1 MDDPEADPIEEGT
14 DDDLFG
20 AGEQMDCSSCEKRD
34 KEVVED
40 SGSPKKAKGK
50 AKISAAEMALEV
62 AKDKK
67 AAAALQ
73 EHAIPRTEDEGPQEP
88 VPVKGTATEGGSSSK
103 APSGPKAKPAA
114 GKNTEPATTAELAEA
129 QKELL
134 ELQREGLKVHLAALG

>member
-1 MDDPEADPIEEGT
+1 
-14 DDDLFG
+14 
-20 AGEQMDCSSCEKRD
+20 
-34 KEVVED
+34 
-40 SGSPKKAKGK
+40 
-50 AKISAAEMALEV
+50 MALEV

-73 EHAIPRTEDEGPQEP
+73 EHTIPRTEDEGPQEP
-88 VPVKGTATEGGSSSK
+88 VPVKGTATEGGSSSSK